1 MRPARPACPR
11 PTACAAGTCPARS
24 RRPAARAGC
33 RRGWLPAPG
42 RRPRPWARAALPGR
56 ARGRVSWR
64 APWRSCRVLHR
75 CGFLCLFLAALALL
89 ALALAAQQLAG
100 QATVGDR
107 AAAAAVVADDA
118 PAMAGRFGQAHAAR
132 PDGAEDLVAE
142 VDRKSVGKGKSG

>member
-1 MRPARPACPR
+1 MIRRPPISTRTTTLFPY
-11 PTACAAGTCPARS
+11 TTLFRS
-24 RRPAARAGC
+24 PAARAVC
-33 RRGWLPAPG
+33 RRGWLPAPV

-56 ARGRVSWR
+56 VRGRVSWR

-100 QATVGDR
+100 QAQVGDR

-118 PAMAGRFGQAHAAR
+118 LAPAGPFAQAHVR
-132 PDGAEDLVAE
+132 SEEG
-142 VDRKSVGKGKSG
+142 RVGQEGVGTCI